1 MSTESSLTILV
12 SQGRSYLDRQ
22 WDAFESQDKKIA
34 GLFALATA
42 TITLVP
48 TIVSALAAEDLG
60 WRLTP
65 FCLAAVA
72 YLAAAGL
79 HWAAYQPSEV
89 HLIGNARAYY
99 EAWLGLNDEDV
110 LRWTLL
116 DLAQRQEA
124 NELLLDTKATRMR
137 FAATAVAFET
147 LFLFVGVV
155 TVAV

>member
-1 MSTESSLTILV
+1 MAPDAILPGCCRVPRRRRTSLGGV
-12 SQGRSYLDRQ
+12 
-22 WDAFESQDKKIA
+22 
-34 GLFALATA
+34 
-42 TITLVP
+42 
-48 TIVSALAAEDLG
+48 
-60 WRLTP
+60 
-65 FCLAAVA
+65 
-72 YLAAAGL
+72 
-79 HWAAYQPSEV
+79 PSEV

-124 NELLLDTKATRMR
+124 NEHLLDTKATRMR